1 MTVFA
6 ASGQSWDLNGNAGT
20 NLDINFLGTTDKK
33 PLVLRTNN
41 IERFRITQ
49 KGYVGVGIHNPQQRL
64 DVNGNINI
72 ANGFGFYINYMRV
85 LHLADNG
92 NIFVGEFAG
101 DAVVS
106 GAYNT
111 GLGYAALY
119 SNNSGQGNAA
129 LGNNSLF
136 LNTAGYNNTACG
148 SNALLSNDS
157 GFNNTAGGYAA
168 MFSNTTGYQNTAL
181 GYNALSANTSGGGN
195 TVIGAYA
202 DVNNSNYQ
210 NSSAFGTNSLLTA
223 SNQVRIG
230 NEQVTSIGGYTDWT
244 KISDGRVKKNIKQN
258 VPGLSFINKL
268 NPVTYNLDLNA
279 ADKIVQR
286 PSIKD
291 KHRKIIQ
298 PTKEDV
304 AARTAKEK
312 ILYTGFVAQDVEKA
326 AKELNYDFSGVDAPK
341 NDKDLYGLRYSE
353 FVVPLVSAVQEL
365 SKQNDSLQQNVNAL
379 QTQIDELR
387 NTVKV
392 LVNNSNNTNMISG
405 SITSSNLIKIYPIP
419 VESVLNIEFNGNSAQ
434 KARVNMYN
442 VNGKLL
448 LSKSAVGSTQLD
460 LKQLAAGTYL
470 IKLNDENGRE
480 LYSGKVIKQ
489 H

>member
-1 MTVFA
+1 MC
-6 ASGQSWDLNGNAGT
+6 Q
-20 NLDINFLGTTDKK
+20 
-33 PLVLRTNN
+33 
-41 IERFRITQ
+41 
-49 KGYVGVGIHNPQQRL
+49 
-64 DVNGNINI
+64 
-72 ANGFGFYINYMRV
+72 
-85 LHLADNG
+85 
-92 NIFVGEFAG
+92 
-101 DAVVS
+101 
-106 GAYNT
+106 
-111 GLGYAALY
+111 
-119 SNNSGQGNAA
+119 
-129 LGNNSLF
+129 
-136 LNTAGYNNTACG
+136 AC
-148 SNALLSNDS
+148 LSS
-157 GFNNTAGGYAA
+157 T
-168 MFSNTTGYQNTAL
+168 
-181 GYNALSANTSGGGN
+181 
-195 TVIGAYA
+195 
-202 DVNNSNYQ
+202 
-210 NSSAFGTNSLLTA
+210 
-223 SNQVRIG
+223 
-230 NEQVTSIGGYTDWT
+230 
-244 KISDGRVKKNIKQN
+244 
-258 VPGLSFINKL
+258 KL

-353 FVVPLVSAVQEL
+353 FVVPLVSAVQEV